1 MVFLIA
7 FTKSHSQTFKG
18 QGIRV
23 QISEIPR
30 PKAPADLQIKE
41 LQFTENS
48 KVNNDM
54 LDAEDTAVVSFK
66 LVKVGK
72 GDAIRTV
79 LNIESVLVPKGLE

>member
-1 MVFLIA
+1 MWYSPRNLFVLLVFLIA
-7 FTKSHSQTFKG
+7 FSKSHSQTFKG

-41 LQFTENS
+41 LQFKENS

-54 LDAEDTAVVSFK
+54 LDADESATVSFK
-66 LVKVGK
+66 LVNIGK
-72 GDAIRTV
+72 GDAIRNV
-79 LNIESVLVPKGLE
+79 L